1 MRNGILVL
9 TVLLVWGG
17 LCLAECPSADVNG
30 DCLVNFLDFQ
40 MMGPESRFFELQT
53 MASQWLDADF
63 EPLTILGRV
72 DMQAD
77 GPDSFAVELVVV
89 DKQRVDRSV
98 FEYECEVILRNTSAE
113 PVENVQLGM
122 VGCPDNMTIIDPHVS
137 FGDAQIGPSQ
147 TAASLD
153 TCVFTVDR
161 SDPINPVE
169 IVWHHITTLGDMV
182 LIPGGTFEMGDHF
195 DEGYGEELPVHTVT
209 VDSFY
214 MGKYETTNE
223 QYCDYLN
230 SAMSQGLITV
240 TSGVVYK
247 AGSGTSYPYCDT
259 HSANPHTQIDYS
271 DGVFSV
277 RTKGSTT
284 EMANHPI
291 VEVSWFGSVAYCN
304 WRSQEDGYE
313 DCYDLSTWD
322 CNFANNGYRL
332 PTEAEWEYAA
342 RGGLAG
348 KRYPWGDSIV
358 TSQANYSDSGDPYE
372 AGGYPWTTSVGFYDG
387 QLRQKADFNWPGS
400 QSSYQTSSGVNGYGL
415 YDMTGN
421 LWEWCNDWS
430 DQPDY
435 DYYQN
440 SPDENPKGPA
450 SGAARVLRG
459 GAWLHGTAHD
469 CRVARRGHHPPPNRR
484 IFIGFRIVLPF
495 QECEAPDV
503 EVVDDMELYTH
514 WCVPDNNIFE
524 IWEDGVGDCT
534 FGSGNATGST
544 VNEGLAPFLSGLQ
557 SMRYDYDND
566 GSVFNPCT
574 LRIEPRAYLY
584 SKVEAQIAA
593 LPSGIGSNW
602 NPCGTTLLVLNFHGM
617 PGNAVEEVDPL
628 WVELKDAAGNSGKVV
643 YGARQGEN
651 PQHLAEDS
659 WHEWV
664 IDMHDFAGE
673 GVDATDVASMAIG
686 VGEEGSTTPG
696 GSGTLYFDD
705 IILTTSRQAP

>member
-17 LCLAECPSADVNG
+17 LCFAERPSADLNG

-247 AGSGTSYPYCDT
+247 AGSGTSYPYC
-259 HSANPHTQIDYS
+259 Q
-271 DGVFSV
+271 
-277 RTKGSTT
+277 
-284 EMANHPI
+284 
-291 VEVSWFGSVAYCN
+291 C
-304 WRSQEDGYE
+304 
-313 DCYDLSTWD
+313 
-322 CNFANNGYRL
+322 
-332 PTEAEWEYAA
+332 
-342 RGGLAG
+342 
-348 KRYPWGDSIV
+348 
-358 TSQANYSDSGDPYE
+358 
-372 AGGYPWTTSVGFYDG
+372 
-387 QLRQKADFNWPGS
+387 
-400 QSSYQTSSGVNGYGL
+400 
-415 YDMTGN
+415 
-421 LWEWCNDWS
+421 
-430 DQPDY
+430 
-435 DYYQN
+435 
-440 SPDENPKGPA
+440 
-450 SGAARVLRG
+450 
-459 GAWLHGTAHD
+459 
-469 CRVARRGHHPPPNRR
+469 
-484 IFIGFRIVLPF
+484 
-495 QECEAPDV
+495 
-503 EVVDDMELYTH
+503 
-514 WCVPDNNIFE
+514 
-524 IWEDGVGDCT
+524 
-534 FGSGNATGST
+534 
-544 VNEGLAPFLSGLQ
+544 
-557 SMRYDYDND
+557 
-566 GSVFNPCT
+566 
-574 LRIEPRAYLY
+574 
-584 SKVEAQIAA
+584 
-593 LPSGIGSNW
+593 
-602 NPCGTTLLVLNFHGM
+602 
-617 PGNAVEEVDPL
+617 
-628 WVELKDAAGNSGKVV
+628 
-643 YGARQGEN
+643 
-651 PQHLAEDS
+651 
-659 WHEWV
+659 
-664 IDMHDFAGE
+664 
-673 GVDATDVASMAIG
+673 
-686 VGEEGSTTPG
+686 
-696 GSGTLYFDD
+696 
-705 IILTTSRQAP
+705 

>member
-1 MRNGILVL
+1 
-9 TVLLVWGG
+9 
-17 LCLAECPSADVNG
+17 
-30 DCLVNFLDFQ
+30 
-40 MMGPESRFFELQT
+40 
-53 MASQWLDADF
+53 
-63 EPLTILGRV
+63 
-72 DMQAD
+72 
-77 GPDSFAVELVVV
+77 
-89 DKQRVDRSV
+89 
-98 FEYECEVILRNTSAE
+98 
-113 PVENVQLGM
+113 
-122 VGCPDNMTIIDPHVS
+122 
-137 FGDAQIGPSQ
+137 
-147 TAASLD
+147 
-153 TCVFTVDR
+153 
-161 SDPINPVE
+161 
-169 IVWHHITTLGDMV
+169 
-182 LIPGGTFEMGDHF
+182 MGDHF
-195 DEGYGEELPVHTVT
+195 NEGEDDEQPVHTVT
-209 VDSFY
+209 LDSLY
-214 MGKYETTNE
+214 MGKCETTNGR
-223 QYCDYLN
+223 YCDYLN

-484 IFIGFRIVLPF
+484 IFIGFRIVRDF
-495 QECEAPDV
+495 EECEAPDV

-534 FGSGNATGST
+534 FGSGNATSST